1 MFKQTACLTFEK
13 YGSTISNFPSN
24 ILTSKDKIF
33 LKLKSKSIDNLFIS
47 SEDTYVRL
55 IKGVILIVV
64 SDNLSG
70 INLNSY
76 ILNKQILLKKGTFY
90 NFIPI
95 SKDCQ
100 LELYLDNKSTNYIS
114 LENTYTYNEV
124 IPTIS
129 IDKIYTKFYQE
140 KPVNYLFKGE
150 KHYFWELTFVD
161 RGVLYT
167 NVDGIEFKL
176 QQGDILFY
184 SPNQYHSQY
193 TDENKSCSY
202 LTLSFDMNFEDIG
215 LLSNKVFTCNK
226 KLHSIMYS
234 LMDELHSDNLYKNEL
249 IICHL
254 KQLILTILSMNI
266 EKSLIKPKNRVQQ
279 FYDDTLLDDIL
290 KFINKNIYENINIR
304 IVCDEFNISTSK
316 LHLLFRSNL
325 DTTPKAYINT
335 LKLKI
340 GKELIKDS
348 KYSISEISNILGFNS
363 IHYFSNTFKKAY
375 GFSPTEYLRS
385 VNINN

>member
-1 MFKQTACLTFEK
+1 MFKQTACLAFEK
-13 YGSTISNFPSN
+13 YGSIISNLPSS
-24 ILTSKDKIF
+24 ILLSKDKIF
-33 LKLKSKSIDNLFIS
+33 LTLKSKSIDKLFIS
-47 SEDTYVRL
+47 SEDTYVKL

-64 SDNLSG
+64 FDNSSG
-70 INLNSY
+70 INSNSY
-76 ILNKQILLKKGTFY
+76 ILNKQILLKKDTFY

-100 LELYLDNKSTNYIS
+100 LELYLDKKSTNYIS
-114 LENTYTYNEV
+114 LENPYTYNEI

-140 KPVNYLFKGE
+140 KPINYLFKGE

-161 RGVLYT
+161 RGILYT
-167 NVDGIEFKL
+167 NVDGMEFKL

-193 TDENKSCSY
+193 TDDKKSCSY
-202 LTLSFDMNFEDIG
+202 LTLSFDMNFEDNE
-215 LLSNKVFTCNK
+215 LLSKKIFTCDK
-226 KLHSIMYS
+226 KLYSIIHS
-234 LMDELHSDNLYKNEL
+234 LMDELHSNNLYKNEL
-249 IICHL
+249 MICHL

-266 EKSLIKPKNRVQQ
+266 EKSLIKPTNRVQQ
-279 FYDDTLLDDIL
+279 FYDDNLLDDVL

-316 LHLLFRSNL
+316 LHLLFKNNIG
-325 DTTPKAYINT
+325 TTPKAYINT

-348 KYSISEISNILGFNS
+348 KYSISEISKILGFNS
-363 IHYFSNTFKKAY
+363 IHYFSNTFKKTY

-385 VNINN
+385 VNIDN